1 MLRAIESILGLV
13 AIRARPGG
21 APVHDRVATG
31 GVAGSRTA
39 SGPASGD
46 VVVIP
51 VDDPEFRFVDVL
63 GEPAAR
69 VLLRVLR
76 NSDAD
81 RATLIGRLYA
91 REDAR
96 WLAELLMDLEG
107 EDGEPARLQL
117 VDSLREELARAE
129 SSAGRDETRLEGRR
143 VDGS

>member
-1 MLRAIESILGLV
+1 
-13 AIRARPGG
+13 
-21 APVHDRVATG
+21 
-31 GVAGSRTA
+31 
-39 SGPASGD
+39 

-51 VDDPEFRFVDVL
+51 VDDPELQFVDVL

-117 VDSLREELARAE
+117 VDSLREELG
-129 SSAGRDETRLEGRR
+129 GRT
-143 VDGS
+143 